1 MRNLYYTYHVA
12 HKQRP
17 ADVKDLYTIDEVIEY
32 TKLCSSSVYDCLIKK
47 YHVKGWIITRTQL
60 PKEKKPK
67 EKKPSAKGVIAYLPD
82 GEVKWFRTQKECGKA
97 LGVSEGCVYKHL
109 KDGKAD
115 RKGNEYDYPA

>member
-1 MRNLYYTYHVA
+1 MKNIYYTYHVA

-17 ADVKDLYTIDEVIEY
+17 ADIKDFSTIKEVVEY
-32 TKLCSSSVYDCLIKK
+32 TKLSILSVYENLRKGYRI
-47 YHVKGWIITRTQL
+47 KGWIITRTSL
-60 PKEKKPK
+60 PKKEKPK

-82 GEVKWFRTQKECGKA
+82 GDVKYFRTQKECAKA
-97 LGVSEGCVYKHL
+97 LGVSEECVFLHL